1 MSSKFS
7 RVRDRRSA
15 GPRKSL
21 TAADRPVTELSYTEY
36 GIWNTEWG
44 KVVVAAGEAI
54 PVKLDNVEQSPS
66 LKEKAKQA
74 IKKAILSREL
84 QAGQYYGI
92 EEIVKQL
99 NVSKTP
105 VREALQDLEA
115 RGFVTL
121 SPRKGVLINK
131 LTEKNI
137 SDFYAFRMVMEC
149 AVVEQIAKLVTEEDI
164 GVLRKY
170 TEQSK
175 ACIKKNDRLGVLKND
190 REAHLYLAR
199 MTDNSFLIPQLERI
213 RDLVDWMIL
222 LRRERMTAAITE
234 HDRLIDLLSRR
245 DAKGARQAMKAHI
258 QNSLKSAL
266 TSLKSGSS

>member
-36 GIWNTEWG
+36 GIWNTERG

-105 VREALQDLEA
+105 SGRRFRILK
-115 RGFVTL
+115 RGVL
-121 SPRKGVLINK
+121 SPSLPGKG
-131 LTEKNI
+131 
-137 SDFYAFRMVMEC
+137 S
-149 AVVEQIAKLVTEEDI
+149 
-164 GVLRKY
+164 
-170 TEQSK
+170 
-175 ACIKKNDRLGVLKND
+175 
-190 REAHLYLAR
+190 
-199 MTDNSFLIPQLERI
+199 
-213 RDLVDWMIL
+213 
-222 LRRERMTAAITE
+222 
-234 HDRLIDLLSRR
+234 
-245 DAKGARQAMKAHI
+245 
-258 QNSLKSAL
+258 
-266 TSLKSGSS
+266 